1 MKNFLKF
8 SFMLGLCLSFW
19 AESFAQKTTPNKG
32 NVTLS
37 PEQQKIE
44 NYKQQAL
51 KLVEFFH
58 FAINTMGDEE
68 ATQKEK
74 DVIIN
79 ETFLKYFRDNKVQIE
94 DDLVAVRQTVTNKD
108 VQAYLKDIEFFFKN
122 VTFEFTEQ
130 KADYLMNEAGQPYL
144 MVAFKRILN
153 GVTIDDEN
161 LNNSMDRFVEI
172 NIDEETGELKIVSIY
187 TTRLSEEEDMMNWW
201 NTLPTAWRTYFTEKN
216 VLESALFKTDFQIVS
231 RDTLMIGTEKK
242 KVTYDLINYVKSVVN
257 AETLDLSGRKD
268 VEDLTPLTKMANLKT
283 LDVSKTGISDITP
296 LRSMTKLE
304 VFRCAETMVS
314 DLSYLRHS
322 LELREL
328 NVNKTMITDLKALE
342 GFTKLSMLSVSNCNL
357 LKDISTV
364 EMLTQLKDFRF
375 SSTTISTLDHLKNLT
390 QLEYLQFNGTPVA
403 ELSPLSNLKKLEII
417 QMDRSKVS
425 SLAPLKSL
433 PALKKIY
440 CDNTSVSKDEANQFM
455 QTNHVIVVYAS
466 DILNRW
472 WDGVS
477 EAWKGILKAGVPD
490 TGEKRELL
498 HNILN
503 KTEIDITNNAQIKEV
518 EALKVMT
525 NLKILKMASSGVSN
539 LAPLR
544 ELKDLREIDFS
555 GTFVTDIEPLSG
567 LTKLTSIKGNNSK
580 VGTIAPLANLVELK
594 SLEMDGTQIREIKP
608 LSTLANLDMIYMDK
622 TLVNDAEVASFY
634 ASTKS
639 PECLVIYKTQDLNR
653 WWAALTEEW
662 KKVFADE
669 FNIADLKEAPNRLLM
684 HKIGRLQK
692 LVLKTPVKG
701 LRPLQ
706 GLPMLKTLNIAD
718 QRLTSLDEL
727 KFCTNLEVLHCDK
740 NPVSD
745 ITPILQ
751 LTNLRVLDLSGTI
764 VEKLDG
770 IGNLKKLEV
779 LKIAGTKVKDLEPL
793 AGVSTLKE
801 LDCSTTEVKRLDDLF
816 GLPNL
821 KKLDCFRTKLNQKR
835 VDEFKGKKKGCE
847 VVWY

>member
-1 MKNFLKF
+1 MNK
-8 SFMLGLCLSFW
+8 
-19 AESFAQKTTPNKG
+19 SFAQKNTPNNKG
-32 NVTLS
+32 SITLS

-51 KLVEFFH
+51 KLVDFFH

-68 ATQKEK
+68 ASQKEK

-108 VQAYLKDIEFFFKN
+108 VQAYLKDVDFFFKN
-122 VTFEFTEQ
+122 VTFEFNEQ
-130 KADYLMNEAGQPYL
+130 KAEYLMNEAGKPYL
-144 MVAFKRILN
+144 MVSFKRILN
-153 GVTIDDEN
+153 GITIDDEN
-161 LNNSMDRFVEI
+161 LNNSLDRFVEI
-172 NIDEETGELKIVSIY
+172 NIDEDTDELKIVSIY

-201 NTLPTAWRTYFTEKN
+201 NSLPTALRSYFTEKN
-216 VLESALFKTDFQIVS
+216 VLESALFKTDFQIVN

-242 KVTYDLINYVKSVVN
+242 KVTYDLINYVKSIVST
-257 AETLDLSGRKD
+257 ESLDLSGRKD
-268 VEDLTPLTKMANLKT
+268 IEDLSPLTKMTNLKF
-283 LDVSKTGISDITP
+283 LDVSKTSVSDIAP

-304 VFRCAETMVS
+304 IFRCAETMIS

-322 LELREL
+322 LDLREL
-328 NVNKTMITDLKALE
+328 NANKTMITDLKALE
-342 GFTKLSMLSVSNCNL
+342 IFTKLTMLSVSNCNL

-364 EMLTQLKDFRF
+364 ETLTQLKDFRF
-375 SSTTISTLDHLKNLT
+375 SGTNIASVDHLKNLT
-390 QLEYLQFNGTPVA
+390 QLEYLQFNNTPVA
-403 ELSPLSNLKKLEII
+403 DLSPLSNLKKLEII

-425 SLAPLKSL
+425 TLAPLKSL
-433 PALKKIY
+433 PNLKKVY
-440 CDNTSVSKDEANQFM
+440 CDNTAVSKEEANEFM

-472 WDGVS
+472 WEGVS
-477 EAWKGILKAGVPD
+477 EAWKNVLKAGVTD
-490 TGEKRELL
+490 TGEKREFL

-503 KTEIDITNNAQIKEV
+503 KTEIDVTSNVQIKDL

-525 NLKILKMASSGVSN
+525 NLKVLKMANSGVSN

-544 ELKDLREIDFS
+544 DLKDLREIDFS
-555 GTFVTDIEPLSG
+555 GTFVTDVEPLSG
-567 LTKLTSIKGNNSK
+567 LTKLSLVKGNNSK
-580 VGTIAPLANLVELK
+580 VGSIASLTNLVELK
-594 SLEMDGTQIREIKP
+594 TLEMDGTQIREIKA
-608 LSTLANLDMIYMDK
+608 LSNLSNLDIIYVDK
-622 TLVNDAEVASFY
+622 TLVNDTEVAAFY
-634 ASTKS
+634 SSTKS

-653 WWAALTEEW
+653 WWASLTEEW
-662 KKVFADE
+662 KKVFANE
-669 FNIADLKEAPNRLLM
+669 FNIADLKETPNRLLM
-684 HKIGRLQK
+684 HKIGRLEK
-692 LVLKTPVKG
+692 LILKTPVKG

-718 QRLTSLDEL
+718 QRLTTLDEL

-751 LTNLRVLDLSGTI
+751 LTNLRILDLSGTI

-770 IGNLKKLEV
+770 IGNLKKLEI

-793 AGVSTLKE
+793 ASVTTLKE
-801 LDCSTTEVKRLDDLF
+801 LDCSTTEIKRLDDLF

-835 VDEFKGKKKGCE
+835 VNEFKSKKKGCE